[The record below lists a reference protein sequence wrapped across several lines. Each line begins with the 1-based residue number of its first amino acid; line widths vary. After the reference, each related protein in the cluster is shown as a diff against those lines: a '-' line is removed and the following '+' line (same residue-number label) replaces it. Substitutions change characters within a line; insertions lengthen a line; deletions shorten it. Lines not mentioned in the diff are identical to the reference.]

1 MCGIAGV
8 LGKRL
13 LAPEGGLTAMRDAL
27 AHRGPD
33 ACGLWADPAVGVG
46 LAHRRLSILDLSENG
61 AQPMH
66 SASGRFVIT
75 YNGEIYN
82 FADVRKELEQ
92 AGHRFR
98 GHCDTEVLLAGCEKW
113 GVRPALERCEGMF
126 AFALW
131 DRHEARLYLARDR
144 MGEKPLY
151 YGWTPEGF
159 IFASE
164 LKSFR
169 ACPTFR
175 AELDRTAVALYLQY
189 QYIPEP
195 FSAYKNVRKLPPGCI
210 LSVTAAA
217 ATEPPRPEPYWS
229 LKERAESGLRAPLE
243 CGEREAVDE
252 LERLLR
258 RSIRLRMVADVPVG
272 AFLSGG
278 IDSSTVV
285 ALAEAES
292 SRPVKTFSIGFAER
306 GYNEAVA
313 ARGVAKHIGTD
324 HTELYI
330 TPREAMAA
338 IPLMAD
344 LYDEPFADDS
354 QIPTYLVA
362 KLARQSVKVSISG
375 DGGDELFGGYN
386 RYRHGSRVWAA
397 RQWLPPGAR
406 GIAAAAA
413 DMLAIVPAAPA
424 RNLSKLAVLMR
435 AQSVGEV
442 YKDLMA
448 DREPPGPLMQ
458 DGLRS
463 ARDLWE
469 IPPLG
474 EAAGFAHGIMYGDAI
489 TYLPGDILVKV
500 DRATMGVSLEAR
512 TPYLDYRVVE
522 FAWQL
527 PMSLKIRPPL
537 GKYVLRQVLYRH
549 VPRQLVDRPK
559 QGFSVPIGEWLR
571 GPMRQWAEDLLDK
584 SRLEQSGVLNEKT
597 VRTMWRQHL
606 SGAREWRNELW
617 SVLMLQAWHTRWKV

>member
-1 MCGIAGV
+1 
-8 LGKRL
+8 
-13 LAPEGGLTAMRDAL
+13 MRDAL

-33 ACGLWADPAVGVG
+33 ACGLWSDPAVGIG

-66 SASGRFVIT
+66 CASGRFVIT

-82 FADVRKELEQ
+82 FAELHRELERT
-92 AGHRFR
+92 GYRFR
-98 GHCDTEVLLAGCEKW
+98 GHCDTEVLLAACESW
-113 GVRPALERCEGMF
+113 GVRPALERCNGMF

-131 DRHEARLYLARDR
+131 DRQKRRLYLARDR

-151 YGWTPEGF
+151 YGWMPEGL

-175 AELDRTAVALYLQY
+175 AEIDREALALYLQY

-195 FSAYKNVRKLPPGCI
+195 FSIYKNVRKLPPGCT
-210 LSVTAAA
+210 LSLTTAMAGQ
-217 ATEPPRPEPYWS
+217 PPGPEPYWS
-229 LKERAESGLRAPLE
+229 LKRVAERGLRCSLE
-243 CGEREAVDE
+243 CSETEAIDE

-258 RSIRLRMVADVPVG
+258 RSIGLRMVADVPVG

-285 ALAEAES
+285 ALAQAES

-306 GYNEAVA
+306 GYDEAVA
-313 ARGVAKHIGTD
+313 AKAVAAHLGTD
-324 HTELYI
+324 HTELYV
-330 TPREAMAA
+330 TPAEAMAT
-338 IPLMAD
+338 IPLMPT
-344 LYDEPFADDS
+344 LYDEPFADNS

-386 RYRHGSRVWAA
+386 RHWQGSRVWAL
-397 RQWLPPGAR
+397 RRWLPPGIR
-406 GIAAAAA
+406 TPAAVAANT
-413 DMLAIVPAAPA
+413 LAKLPAAPA
-424 RNLSKLAVLMR
+424 RKLSKFAILMR
-435 AQSVGEV
+435 ARSTGAV
-442 YKDLMA
+442 YKDLVA
-448 DREPPGPLMQ
+448 DREPPGPLMT
-458 DGLRS
+458 DGPR
-463 ARDLWE
+463 AVRDRWE
-469 IPPLG
+469 IPPL
-474 EAAGFAHGIMYGDAI
+474 EDADFAHSIMYSDAI

-512 TPYLDYRVVE
+512 TPYLDHQVVE

-527 PMSLKIRPPL
+527 PLSLKIRPPWS
-537 GKYVLRQVLYRH
+537 KYVLRQVLYRH
-549 VPRQLVDRPK
+549 VPRALIDRPK

-571 GPMRQWAEDLLDK
+571 GPMREWAEDLLGE
-584 SRLEQSGVLNEKT
+584 SRLKQGGVLNPKT
-597 VRTMWRQHL
+597 VRAMWRQHL
-606 SGAREWRNELW
+606 SGAREWRNGLW
-617 SVLMLQAWHTRWKV
+617 NVLMLQSWREHWKV